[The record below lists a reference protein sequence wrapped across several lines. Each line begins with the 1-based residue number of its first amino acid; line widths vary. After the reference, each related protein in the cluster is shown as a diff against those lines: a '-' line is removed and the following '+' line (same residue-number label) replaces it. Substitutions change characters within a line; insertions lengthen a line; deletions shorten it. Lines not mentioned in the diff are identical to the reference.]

1 MFIALKPQSIGYIK
15 KAFIAAL
22 SFIVVGCSTPPEP
35 IGSLPLL
42 TKSQLLELPNAQV
55 VVTFPEVNPSSR
67 FYVNNRGTF
76 KAYKGRGQL
85 LIQNRNAQSA
95 DIYINNQK
103 LDVNQ
108 LSSNTLYNYSLVKNT
123 HNGVNTFKVENILPV
138 GASLTLRFAFPTL
151 NDKPIKHVDFSEVD
165 ALIKRDVKAG
175 FPGAVLAVVK
185 NGELIKLTA
194 YGDAKQYQQ
203 SDLMLLRPEPMQTN
217 TLFDL
222 ASNTKIFATN
232 LALMKL
238 VSEGLLNINK
248 PVQSYLSEYK
258 GEGRSQRTI
267 KDLLT
272 HSAGYPPVFDFHRKD
287 GRYGE
292 AFYSQNSKTTKQLLL
307 TSVPFS
313 SKSSGQHVYSD
324 IDYMILGVLIERIT
338 GQPLDEYLEQQV
350 YAPLKLTNTLF
361 NPLKKGFKRNQ
372 FAATELS
379 GNTRDGR
386 IKFDNIRTGVLQG
399 QVHDERA
406 YYSLDGVAGHAGLF
420 SNAHDLAVLCQ
431 LLLNNGGYGDQQL
444 FSASALAQFLTP
456 QSSDETYGLGFRLAG
471 NNQTRRWHF
480 GPYASAQAYGHTGWT
495 GTVTVIDPAYDLAI
509 VLLTN
514 ARHSAIKGSQK
525 RYEFTGKQFET
536 AQYGSVV
543 SLIYEALLNQ

>member
-1 MFIALKPQSIGYIK
+1 
-15 KAFIAAL
+15 
-22 SFIVVGCSTPPEP
+22 
-35 IGSLPLL
+35 
-42 TKSQLLELPNAQV
+42 
-55 VVTFPEVNPSSR
+55 
-67 FYVNNRGTF
+67 
-76 KAYKGRGQL
+76 
-85 LIQNRNAQSA
+85 
-95 DIYINNQK
+95 
-103 LDVNQ
+103 
-108 LSSNTLYNYSLVKNT
+108 
-123 HNGVNTFKVENILPV
+123 
-138 GASLTLRFAFPTL
+138 
-151 NDKPIKHVDFSEVD
+151 
-165 ALIKRDVKAG
+165 
-175 FPGAVLAVVK
+175 
-185 NGELIKLTA
+185 
-194 YGDAKQYQQ
+194 
-203 SDLMLLRPEPMQTN
+203 MLLRPEPMQTN

-232 LALMKL
+232 FALMKL

-258 GEGRSQRTI
+258 GEGRTERTI

-313 SKSSGQHVYSD
+313 NKSSGQHVYSD

-361 NPLKKGFKRNQ
+361 NPLKKGFKHNQ

-431 LLLNNGGYGDQQL
+431 LLLNSGGYGDQQL

-471 NNQTRRWHF
+471 NNQARRWHF

>member
-15 KAFIAAL
+15 KIFIVAL
-22 SFIVVGCSTPPEP
+22 SLIVVGCSTPPEP
-35 IGSLPLL
+35 ISSLPLL
-42 TKSQLLELPNAQV
+42 TKSQLVDLPNAQV

-103 LDVNQ
+103 LDVSQ
-108 LSSNTLYNYSLVKNT
+108 LSANTLYNYSLAKST
-123 HNGVNTFKVENILPV
+123 HNGINTFKVENILPV

-151 NDKPIKHVDFSEVD
+151 SDEPIKLVDFSEVD
-165 ALIKRDVKAG
+165 ELIERDVKAG
-175 FPGAVLAVVK
+175 FPGAVLAIVK

-232 LALMKL
+232 FALMKL

-258 GEGRSQRTI
+258 GEGRTERTI

-287 GRYGE
+287 GRYGD

-361 NPLKKGFKRNQ
+361 NPLKKGFKPQQ

-386 IKFDNIRTGVLQG
+386 IKFDNVRTGVLQG

-471 NNQTRRWHF
+471 NNQARRWHF

-509 VLLTN
+509 ILLTN
-514 ARHSAIKGSQK
+514 ARHSAIKGSLK
-525 RYEFTGKQFET
+525 RYEFTGKKFET

>member
-1 MFIALKPQSIGYIK
+1 MFIALKNQRCGYIK
-15 KAFIAAL
+15 KAFIVAL
-22 SFIVVGCSTPPEP
+22 SFIAVGCSTSSEP
-35 IGSLPLL
+35 IKSKLLL
-42 TKSQLLELPNAQV
+42 TKSQLVELPNAQV

-85 LIQNRNAQSA
+85 LIQNHGAKSA
-95 DIYINNQK
+95 DIYINNQRLNTK
-103 LDVNQ
+103 Q
-108 LSSNTLYNYSLVKNT
+108 LKINALTEYTLAQLT
-123 HNGVNTFKVENILPV
+123 HNGINTFKVENIQPAE
-138 GASLTLRFAFPTL
+138 ASLTLRFAFPTL
-151 NDKPIKHVDFSEVD
+151 DKTPINDIDFSDVD
-165 ALIKRDVKAG
+165 TLIHNDIKAG

-185 NGELIKLTA
+185 HGELIKLTA

-203 SDLMLLRPEPMQTN
+203 SDLMLLRPELMQTD

-232 LALMKL
+232 FALMKL
-238 VSEGLLNINK
+238 VSEGLLNITK
-248 PVQSYLSEYK
+248 PVQSYLVEYK
-258 GEGRSQRTI
+258 GDGRGLRRV

-272 HSAGYPPVFDFHRKD
+272 HTAGYPPVFDFHRKD
-287 GRYGE
+287 
-292 AFYSQNSKTTKQLLL
+292 ASNDNVFYSQDSKTTKKLLL
-307 TSVPFS
+307 TSVPFRH
-313 SKSSGQHVYSD
+313 KSPAQHIYSD

-338 GQPLDEYLEQQV
+338 GLSLDDYLEQQV
-350 YAPLKLTNTLF
+350 YAPIKLENTVF
-361 NPLKKGFKRNQ
+361 NPLKKGFNSKQ

-431 LLLNNGGYGDQQL
+431 LLLNNGGYGDQQV

-471 NNQTRRWHF
+471 NNQARRWHF

-509 VLLTN
+509 ILLTN
-514 ARHSAIKGSQK
+514 ARHTPIKGTQK
-525 RYEFTGKQFET
+525 RYEFTGKHYET

>member
-1 MFIALKPQSIGYIK
+1 MFIALKNQRYGYIK
-15 KAFIAAL
+15 QAFIVAL
-22 SFIVVGCSTPPEP
+22 SFIIVGCSTPEP
-35 IGSLPLL
+35 ISSVLPL
-42 TKSQLLELPNAQV
+42 TKSQLVELPNAQV

-85 LIQNRNAQSA
+85 LIQNHNAQSA
-95 DIYINNQK
+95 DIYINNKK

-108 LSSNTLYNYSLVKNT
+108 LSANTLYNYSLAKNT
-123 HNGVNTFKVENILPV
+123 HNGVNTFKVENILPA

-151 NDKPIKHVDFSEVD
+151 SDEPKKHIDFTEVD
-165 ALIKRDVKAG
+165 TLIERDVKAG

-232 LALMKL
+232 FALMKL

-258 GEGRSQRTI
+258 GEGRAKRTV

-287 GRYGE
+287 GSYGD

-338 GQPLDEYLEQQV
+338 GQSLDEYLEQQV

-361 NPLKKGFKRNQ
+361 NPLKKGFKPQQ

-386 IKFDNIRTGVLQG
+386 IKFDNVRTDVLQG

-420 SNAHDLAVLCQ
+420 SNAHDLVVLCQ

-514 ARHSAIKGSQK
+514 ARHSAIKGSLK

>member
-1 MFIALKPQSIGYIK
+1 MLFILKNTRFIK
-15 KAFIAAL
+15 NAWLAAL
-22 SFIVVGCSTPPEP
+22 SLIIVGCSSTHN
-35 IGSLPLL
+35 SLKSQPVL
-42 TKSQLLELPNAQV
+42 TKSQLIELPNAQV
-55 VVTFPEVNPSSR
+55 VASFPEPNPSSR

-85 LIQNRNAQSA
+85 LIQNHSAESA

-103 LDVNQ
+103 LATNT
-108 LSSNTLYNYSLVKNT
+108 LTTNTLYNYSLAAHT
-123 HNGVNTFKVENILPV
+123 HNGINTFKVENILPK

-151 NDKPIKHVDFSEVD
+151 NLTPNKPVDFTDVD
-165 ALIKRDVKAG
+165 ELIERDIKAG

-203 SDLMLLRPEPMQTN
+203 NDLMLLRPEPMQTN

-232 LALMKL
+232 FALMKL
-238 VSEGLLNINK
+238 ISEGQLNINN
-248 PVQSYLSEYK
+248 PVQSYLTEYT
-258 GEGRSQRTI
+258 GGGREQRTV
-267 KDLLT
+267 KELLT

-287 GRYGE
+287 TQQGD
-292 AFYSQNSKTTKQLLL
+292 AFYSQNSQTTKQLLL
-307 TSVPFS
+307 TKVPLNN
-313 SKSSGQHVYSD
+313 KKPMQHVYSD
-324 IDYMILGVLIERIT
+324 IDYMILGVLVERIT
-338 GQPLDEYLEQQV
+338 GQPLDEYLEQHV
-350 YAPLKLTNTLF
+350 YTPLALSNTLF
-361 NPLKKGFKRNQ
+361 NPLKKGFERSQ

-386 IKFDNIRTGVLQG
+386 ITFDNIRTHVLQG

-406 YYSLDGVAGHAGLF
+406 FYSFGGVAGHAGLF
-420 SNAHDLAVLCQ
+420 SNAQDLAVLCQ

-456 QSSDETYGLGFRLAG
+456 QSTNETYGLGFRLAG
-471 NNQTRRWHF
+471 NNQARRWHF

-514 ARHSAIKGSQK
+514 ARHTAIKGTQK

-543 SLIYEALLNQ
+543 SLVYEALLNQ

>member
-1 MFIALKPQSIGYIK
+1 MFNALKNQRCGYIK
-15 KAFIAAL
+15 QAFIVAL
-22 SFIVVGCSTPPEP
+22 SFIIVGCTTPLEP
-35 IGSLPLL
+35 ISSLPL
-42 TKSQLLELPNAQV
+42 TKSQLVELPNAQV

-85 LIQNRNAQSA
+85 LIQNHNAQSA

-108 LSSNTLYNYSLVKNT
+108 LSTNTLYNYSLAKNT
-123 HNGVNTFKVENILPV
+123 HNGVNTFKVENILPI

-151 NDKPIKHVDFSEVD
+151 SDDPVKNVDFSEVD
-165 ALIKRDVKAG
+165 ALINRDVKAG

-232 LALMKL
+232 FALMKL

-258 GEGRSQRTI
+258 GEGRSQRTV

-287 GRYGE
+287 GGYGD

-313 SKSSGQHVYSD
+313 SKSSAQHVYSD
-324 IDYMILGVLIERIT
+324 IDYMILGVHIERIT
-338 GQPLDEYLEQQV
+338 GQPLDEYLEQHV

-361 NPLKKGFKRNQ
+361 NPLKKGFKPQQ

-386 IKFDNIRTGVLQG
+386 IKFDNIRTTVLQG

-431 LLLNNGGYGDQQL
+431 LLLNSGGYGDQQL

-471 NNQTRRWHF
+471 NNQARRWHF